1 MWIFGPII
9 LLQLSEVYFPVSLD
23 LRRSVGSFDT
33 PGLCL
38 HATRAVEQVEVA
50 ENNGEA
56 GPGNRKRS
64 DHDAPAKTWLAVGT

>member
-9 LLQLSEVYFPVSLD
+9 LLQLSEVYFPVSLV

-56 GPGNRKRS
+56 GPEIASVVIMMPLQRLG
-64 DHDAPAKTWLAVGT
+64 WL